1 MYSRLSWKKTQLDS
15 VNEFRR
21 ILRYYL
27 DKIRLKLTEVN
38 FIEEIE
44 NIKQNIKVRVN
55 DSHQNFKAK
64 FMIKENQVPQS
75 DQKPYLR

>member
-1 MYSRLSWKKTQLDS
+1 MYSRLSLKKTQLDS

>member
-1 MYSRLSWKKTQLDS
+1 M
-15 VNEFRR
+15 NEFRR